1 MPELGKVKKPSV
13 EKFKDKKR
21 LYLIPLISSMTGLD
35 VKEKQEEYEKKFENY
50 WKQAK
55 EQVENLE
62 LKMGQVKNIY
72 HEFVSKEGE
81 EGLKVIEN
89 LNQSSFKIVKEM
101 LDRGVKLFAVENDE
115 TLKETLDWQRCMMIG
130 VESQNAIK
138 IVSEAYNKAAEKR
151 NEYVVNKI
159 AETLQDG
166 EAGLLFVLENN
177 QFQFPSDIE
186 VFYIAPP
193 ALDEIHRY
201 LSDSFKGSKS

>member
-201 LSDSFKGSKS
+201 LSDILKENKS

>member
-1 MPELGKVKKPSV
+1 MPELGKIKKPSI

-21 LYLIPLISSMTGLD
+21 LYLVPLISPVTGLD
-35 VKEKQEEYEKKFENY
+35 VKEKKEEYEKKNEEY
-50 WKQAK
+50 WKQVE
-55 EQVENLE
+55 EQIEGLE

-89 LNQSSFKIVKEM
+89 LNQSSFKIVKKM
-101 LDRGVKLFAVENDE
+101 LDRGVKFFAVEDDE

-130 VESQNAIK
+130 VESQNAKK
-138 IVSEAYNKAAEKR
+138 IVSEAYNKATEKR
-151 NEYVVNKI
+151 NEYVVNKLV
-159 AETLQDG
+159 ETLQDG

-186 VFYIAPP
+186 VFYVAPP

-201 LSDSFKGSKS
+201 LSNILKGSKS